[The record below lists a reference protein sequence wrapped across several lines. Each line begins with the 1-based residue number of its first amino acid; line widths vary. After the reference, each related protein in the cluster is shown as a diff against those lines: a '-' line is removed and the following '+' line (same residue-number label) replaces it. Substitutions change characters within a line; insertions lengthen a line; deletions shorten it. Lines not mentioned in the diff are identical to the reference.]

1 MGYKTILVHIRDLD
15 QSKEIL
21 NVAVMMAKRYD
32 AHLIGLFIVPEI
44 PNYPAISMYLS
55 AEALLPHKKHHLEK
69 ASEIQALFSKVTKSE
84 GISSEWRQIDPI
96 IPDNISQAIVDNSH
110 TVDLVILG
118 QSVEEKDE
126 ANIRE
131 LPGDVLLESGRPI
144 LIVPHSGTY
153 KNIGDHVLI
162 GWNGTKEAARA
173 TFDALPILQ
182 SASQVHVH
190 SAIPAKPNTNDI
202 EFPGAELAITL
213 ARHDVVVSVET
224 NVNADLSAGDEL
236 LSYVAQRGADLLV
249 MGGYGRSRTREL
261 IFGGATKEILNHM
274 TVPVLMSH

>member
-1 MGYKTILVHIRDLD
+1 MGYKTILVHFRELD
-15 QSKEIL
+15 RSRELL
-21 NVAVMMAKRYD
+21 NVAAMVAKQFD
-32 AHLIGLFIVPEI
+32 AHLIGLYIVPGI
-44 PNYPAISMYLS
+44 QNYPSISRYIP
-55 AEALLPHKKHHLEK
+55 AESLVPQKKYQLDK
-69 ASEIQALFSKVTKSE
+69 AAEVQAMFTKITKNN
-84 GISSEWRQIDPI
+84 GVAAEWRQIDPI
-96 IPDNISQAIVDNSH
+96 IPNNISQIIVANSH

-118 QSVEEKDE
+118 QSIEEKDE
-126 ANIRE
+126 ANVRE
-131 LPGDVLLESGRPI
+131 MPGDVLLESGRPV
-144 LIVPHSGTY
+144 LVVPHSGTF
-153 KNIGDHVLI
+153 KNIGDHILI

-173 TFDALPILQ
+173 TFDALPFLK

-190 SAIPAKPNTNDI
+190 SAIPSKPHTNEI
-202 EFPGAELAITL
+202 TISGAELANSL

-224 NVNADLSAGDEL
+224 NVNPDLAAGDEL